1 MIRTVRR
8 QELMTVP
15 EHLWRFPTREAI
27 ASLAIRFDVPNEP
40 HMQDWEWEV
49 ADPARID
56 EYLNAYHVG
65 ELSDD
70 ERFTLMET
78 MIQAFDDLPGPLEA
92 DVRWEAT
99 LSILD
104 ENIDL
109 HAYSVWY
116 WSDLEY
122 ELGDETWRVTPFLR
136 KLVDKH
142 RARLDP
148 QSVSQDHDGGEPDD
162 ARESPS

>member
-1 MIRTVRR
+1 
-8 QELMTVP
+8 MTVP

-65 ELSDD
+65 ELTDD

-78 MIQAFDDLPGPLEA
+78 LIQAFDDLR
-92 DVRWEAT
+92 DHWKRM
-99 LSILD
+99 
-104 ENIDL
+104 
-109 HAYSVWY
+109 SV
-116 WSDLEY
+116 
-122 ELGDETWRVTPFLR
+122 GM
-136 KLVDKH
+136 
-142 RARLDP
+142 
-148 QSVSQDHDGGEPDD
+148 
-162 ARESPS
+162 

>member
-1 MIRTVRR
+1 MSIVRR
-8 QELMTVP
+8 QEMMTVP
-15 EHLWRFPTREAI
+15 EHLWRFPTAEAK
-27 ASLAIRFDVPNEP
+27 ASLATRFDVPNEP

-49 ADPARID
+49 ADPKRID
-56 EYLNAYHVG
+56 EYLSAYRSG
-65 ELSDD
+65 GLSDD

-78 MIQAFDDLPGPLEA
+78 IIQAFDDLADPL
-92 DVRWEAT
+92 DSNHRWSET
-99 LSILD
+99 LHILD

-136 KLVDKH
+136 TIVDRHKG
-142 RARLDP
+142 RLDP
-148 QSVSQDHDGGEPDD
+148 HSET
-162 ARESPS
+162 